1 MSAKVND
8 GLNWEPKDGWLLK
21 RPLPAGGW
29 LLGQTDW
36 LRYSLTLDKE
46 TGWGWNETYDK
57 EYGGAALVAPLN
69 ILFWEKERCPVS
81 F

>member
-8 GLNWEPKDGWLLK
+8 GLNWIPKEGWLLK

-29 LLGQTDW
+29 LLGNTGW
-36 LRYSLTLDKE
+36 LKYTLTLGEKPNE
-46 TGWGWNETYDK
+46 GWGWNTSHDK

-69 ILFWEKERCPVS
+69 ILFWEKE
-81 F
+81 